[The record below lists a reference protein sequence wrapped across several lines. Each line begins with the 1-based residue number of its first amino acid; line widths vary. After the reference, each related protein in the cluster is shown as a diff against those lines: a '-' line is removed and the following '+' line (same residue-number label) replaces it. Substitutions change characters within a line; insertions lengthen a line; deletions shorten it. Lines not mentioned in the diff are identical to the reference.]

1 MPSPIP
7 RAELTSDQ
15 SADETTAHD
24 EQPAD
29 PDDRIARPAMA
40 SRPPARRRE
49 RPGEGA
55 ATASSGPGATLPV
68 LEESE
73 PPEIHRLG
81 RYCVEG
87 RIGKGGFGQVFLAR
101 DDELKRMVAIKLA
114 DRLMF
119 DDADISEARIVAGL
133 DHPHIVPVFDIGR
146 TDAGRL
152 FIVTKLIDGRDLAA
166 RLRERRLPLEQAV
179 DLVRMIAM
187 GLHHAHENG
196 LVHRDVKPGNI
207 LLDKCGPALCLRLRA
222 GPAGRGPVAGI
233 GDRRHARLH
242 EPRAGAGRGAS
253 R

>member
-7 RAELTSDQ
+7 RAELTSDH

-24 EQPAD
+24 DRPSD
-29 PDDRIARPAMA
+29 PGDRIAPRD
-40 SRPPARRRE
+40 
-49 RPGEGA
+49 GEPTAGPTRGDDEDDIA
-55 ATASSGPGATLPV
+55 ATGSAGPEATLTV
-68 LEESE
+68 LEDYQ
-73 PPEIHRLG
+73 PPELHRLG
-81 RYCVEG
+81 RYSVEG

-179 DLVRMIAM
+179 ELVRMIAM

-207 LLDKCGPALCLRLRA
+207 LLDK
-222 GPAGRGPVAGI
+222 AGRPYVCDFGLALRDEDRSSESGIAGTPAYMSPEQ
-233 GDRRHARLH
+233 AR
-242 EPRAGAGRGAS
+242 GGAS